1 MLLFL
6 RKEVNLSI
14 QFFVSKKKCLLSFSR
29 KCSICMCM
37 IHCSIQTYPVTV
49 DEVYF
54 FVFTTD
60 DVALSS
66 FPLQSIYVVKD
77 VEKGTN
83 NWRSFFF
90 CCCKNHIFCRE
101 ITIYNSGK
109 QIGLTCGK
117 SYFTLVKI
125 VAKNNANYF
134 LRHFR

>member
-1 MLLFL
+1 
-6 RKEVNLSI
+6 
-14 QFFVSKKKCLLSFSR
+14 
-29 KCSICMCM
+29 M

-83 NWRSFFF
+83 NCRSFFWR
-90 CCCKNHIFCRE
+90 KNHIFCRE

-109 QIGLTCGK
+109 QIGPTCGK
-117 SYFTLVKI
+117 SYTRKDSCE
-125 VAKNNANYF
+125 K
-134 LRHFR
+134 

>member
-1 MLLFL
+1 MLLLFL

-90 CCCKNHIFCRE
+90 VVAAK
-101 ITIYNSGK
+101 T
-109 QIGLTCGK
+109 T
-117 SYFTLVKI
+117 YFVEK
-125 VAKNNANYF
+125 
-134 LRHFR
+134 

>member
-1 MLLFL
+1 MLLLFL

-83 NWRSFFF
+83 NWRSFF
-90 CCCKNHIFCRE
+90 CCK
-101 ITIYNSGK
+101 T
-109 QIGLTCGK
+109 T
-117 SYFTLVKI
+117 YFVK
-125 VAKNNANYF
+125 K
-134 LRHFR
+134 